1 MLRLYHRI
9 MMDGNEMKSLFQRI
23 ASAEESVQIAE
34 KRRFITLDTYDAIPG
49 EAAPGVRHV
58 GGS

>member
-1 MLRLYHRI
+1 
-9 MMDGNEMKSLFQRI
+9 MKPLFQHI

-49 EAAPGVRHV
+49 EAAAM
-58 GGS
+58 

>member
-1 MLRLYHRI
+1 
-9 MMDGNEMKSLFQRI
+9 MMDGNEMKSLFQHI

>member
-1 MLRLYHRI
+1 
-9 MMDGNEMKSLFQRI
+9 MKFLFQRI

-34 KRRFITLDTYDAIPG
+34 KRRFITLNTYDAIPG
-49 EAAPGVRHV
+49 EAAPGMRHV